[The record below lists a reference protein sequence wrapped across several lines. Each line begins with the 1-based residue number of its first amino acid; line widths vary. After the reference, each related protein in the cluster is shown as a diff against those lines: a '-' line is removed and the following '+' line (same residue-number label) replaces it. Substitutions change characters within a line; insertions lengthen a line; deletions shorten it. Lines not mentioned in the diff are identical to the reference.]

1 MYEFNKRSY
10 KSSKFGP
17 GNRQMFA
24 RPAKRDYMSNLSK
37 LMYASRR
44 PVNLKRCLHVVR
56 EHLNSREM
64 HLTIIK
70 SMLNQALR
78 ENAAIGH

>member
-1 MYEFNKRSY
+1 
-10 KSSKFGP
+10 
-17 GNRQMFA
+17 MFES
-24 RPAKRDYMSNLSK
+24 PAKRDYMSNLSK

-44 PVNLKRCLHVVR
+44 PVNLKRSVHVVR